1 MRQHADRRGQF
12 LLFMRREMIRR
23 AKLRSLAKINL
34 DLRVLHRNPDGFHEL
49 RTVFQTVSPADII
62 EIEYQPARRTELS
75 IDDSAAIPD
84 NLILRAA
91 RATLDALRLTAK
103 IHFRLTKRIPMGGGL
118 GGGSSNAAA
127 ILLAL
132 PVLAGRELPMERR
145 IEIGTSLGSD
155 IPFFLLG
162 GTALALSRG
171 TELYPLP
178 EIAPEPLLI
187 VSPGLHIATAPAYAA
202 LKRGLTFTASSSSIN
217 TFQAYVRA
225 LVARRSA
232 GAASALSA
240 NDFESAV
247 SGQYPQLKNLQAK
260 LSRLGAVGVRMTG
273 SGSAVVAIFGSRE
286 DRERARTRLMTDRV
300 FEGCRSMPAALVSRR
315 GYQNMWRRQLRDH
328 VVHQTDAWPLQ
339 SRYER

>member
-1 MRQHADRRGQF
+1 
-12 LLFMRREMIRR
+12 MIRR

-49 RTVFQTVSPADII
+49 RTIFQTVSLADTI
-62 EIEYQPARRTELS
+62 EIEYQPSRRTELS
-75 IDDSAAIPD
+75 IDDPAAIPD

-103 IHFRLTKRIPMGGGL
+103 TSFRLTKRIPMGGGL

-132 PVLAGRELPMERR
+132 PILAGRALPMERR
-145 IEIGTSLGSD
+145 VEIASSLGSD
-155 IPFFLLG
+155 VPFFLLG
-162 GTALALSRG
+162 GTALGLGRG

-178 EIAPEPLLI
+178 EIAAEQLLI
-187 VSPGLHIATAPAYAA
+187 VSTGLHIATATAYAA
-202 LKRGLTFTASSSSIN
+202 LGRSLTFTGSSSSIN
-217 TFQAYVRA
+217 SFQAYVRA
-225 LVARRSA
+225 LTAMRSA
-232 GAASALSA
+232 AAASAHSA

-247 SGQYPQLKNLQAK
+247 SGQFPQLKNLRAK

-273 SGSAVVAIFGSRE
+273 SGSAVVAIFGSRPDSRE
-286 DRERARTRLMTDRV
+286 VRERARTVLMRDRV
-300 FEGCRSMPAALVSRR
+300 FEGCRAMPATMVSRR
-315 GYQNMWRRQLRDH
+315 RYQDLWKRQLSEH
-328 VVHQTDAWPLQ
+328 VASHTDVWPLQ